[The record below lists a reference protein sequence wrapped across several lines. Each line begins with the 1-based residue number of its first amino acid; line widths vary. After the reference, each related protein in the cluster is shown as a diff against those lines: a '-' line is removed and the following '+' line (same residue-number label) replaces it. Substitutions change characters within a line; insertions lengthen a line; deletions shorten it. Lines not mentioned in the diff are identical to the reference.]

1 MDASPSRRSARRLL
15 PLIAGV
21 CAIALAAGCSG
32 AEPAASP
39 APEASPSGTAQG
51 VATRDTAELENAYK
65 SVIND
70 VLPSVVQI
78 DASDSLGSG
87 IVYDDKGHIVT
98 NAHVIGDEKTFK
110 VTVATGEAVLNASL
124 VSSYPEQDLAVIK
137 LDDVPDGLKPA
148 KFGDAEK
155 VEVGQIVMAM
165 GSPLGLSSSVTQG
178 IVSALGRTVSE
189 SRAGGGTGA
198 TIANMVQTS
207 AAINPGN
214 SGGALVNLSSEVI
227 GIPTLAATDPQMG
240 DSAAPGIGFAI
251 PVSMVRTVADQI
263 IKDGRVTDSGR
274 AALNIT
280 GRTVVDDSYRPAGV
294 ALVSVERD
302 GAADEA
308 GLRAGDIITK
318 IGDTAV
324 TTITSLSEALAGDQP
339 GDKVTVTYTA
349 GRRQQDGRGHAR
361 GDLSPAGGKGGTGVP
376 VPPFLAALK
385 PQPSS
390 AVGLQ
395 AHRAVDLGESSNSVT
410 WSAPPSRSSF
420 QNSPIQDS
428 ASPWVVNSSGCTAG
442 SISVPS
448 DFSNRHVHAMC
459 ASVAHPLHPVA
470 ARSVAGRAPGAA
482 TREDHGVELTLLGT
496 GAPDGLPRPS
506 CPCAACATA
515 RGPWARAATAL
526 LIDGALLLDLTPGA
540 VFAAARAG
548 HSLGACARC
557 C

>member
-1 MDASPSRRSARRLL
+1 MDASPSRRSVRCLP

-21 CAIALAAGCSG
+21 CAIALAVGCSG

-39 APEASPSGTAQG
+39 APEASASGTAQG
-51 VATRDTAELENAYK
+51 SVTRDTAELENAYK
-65 SVIND
+65 AVIND

-302 GAADEA
+302 GAAGEA

-339 GDKVTVTYTA
+339 GDKVTVTYTRD
-349 GRRQQDGRGHAR
+349 GDGRTAEV
-361 GDLSPAGGKGGTGVP
+361 T
-376 VPPFLAALK
+376 
-385 PQPSS
+385 
-390 AVGLQ
+390 
-395 AHRAVDLGESSNSVT
+395 LGE
-410 WSAPPSRSSF
+410 
-420 QNSPIQDS
+420 I
-428 ASPWVVNSSGCTAG
+428 
-442 SISVPS
+442 
-448 DFSNRHVHAMC
+448 
-459 ASVAHPLHPVA
+459 
-470 ARSVAGRAPGAA
+470 
-482 TREDHGVELTLLGT
+482 
-496 GAPDGLPRPS
+496 
-506 CPCAACATA
+506 
-515 RGPWARAATAL
+515 
-526 LIDGALLLDLTPGA
+526 
-540 VFAAARAG
+540 
-548 HSLGACARC
+548 
-557 C
+557 